1 MKQNNKK
8 INDLLKNKKKV
19 INDLEKNKK
28 FMNYLIKR
36 FLH

>member
-19 INDLEKNKK
+19 INDLEKYKK

>member
-28 FMNYLIKR
+28 FVNYLIKR

>member
-1 MKQNNKK
+1 MKQDNKK
-8 INDLLKNKKKV
+8 INDLLKNKKKA

-28 FMNYLIKR
+28 FMNYLIKQ